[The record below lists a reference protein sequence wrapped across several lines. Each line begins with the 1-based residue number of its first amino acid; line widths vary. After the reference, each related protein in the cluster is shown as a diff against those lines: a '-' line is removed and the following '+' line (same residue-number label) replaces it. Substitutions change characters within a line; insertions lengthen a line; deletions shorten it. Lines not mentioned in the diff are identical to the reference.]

1 MASMELKPD
10 ELSQLSAW
18 IVVTARRMCDTY
30 KPGGC
35 HGCPLY
41 RRAGLD
47 GCMLDSLSFTT
58 LNAVE
63 RFIIEWGI
71 SEEGAHGRCEN
82 G

>member
-1 MASMELKPD
+1 MPSMELKLD
-10 ELSQLSAW
+10 DISRYSEW

-47 GCMLDSLSFTT
+47 GCMLDSLCFTT

-63 RFIIEWGI
+63 RLIMEWGI
-71 SEEGAHGRCEN
+71 REER
-82 G
+82 